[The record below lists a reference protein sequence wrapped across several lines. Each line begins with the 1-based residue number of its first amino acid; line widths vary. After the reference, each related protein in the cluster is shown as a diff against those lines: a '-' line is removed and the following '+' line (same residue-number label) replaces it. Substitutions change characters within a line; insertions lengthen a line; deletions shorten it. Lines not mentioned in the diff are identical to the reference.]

1 MGEIT
6 THPNSSVPTERPSLP
21 LSAIELWRPM
31 ETIPETWT
39 VAHLEQTLS
48 RLERGLRPCQPEELM
63 IGIATLMRFGRTFN
77 IAIPDSAGLV
87 DEYRTKLA
95 HLSADILDKAI
106 GETTASWKWGNR
118 MPMPADIL
126 ASAQRHI
133 TRRMMLQGRAEIAL
147 RKLKTQMA
155 SISPISSNAASRQAE
170 RMIERATKRVDPVPE
185 DQMTEAEAFEL
196 LSKDRAKFFAQYP
209 EMAP

>member
-77 IAIPDSAGLV
+77 IAIPDSAGIGGRV
-87 DEYRTKLA
+87 PDEARAPVGGHPRQSNRRDHGELEVGQPDA
-95 HLSADILDKAI
+95 DAGGHPGLS
-106 GETTASWKWGNR
+106 TASYHAPDDAPGQGGN
-118 MPMPADIL
+118 
-126 ASAQRHI
+126 
-133 TRRMMLQGRAEIAL
+133 
-147 RKLKTQMA
+147 
-155 SISPISSNAASRQAE
+155 SP
-170 RMIERATKRVDPVPE
+170 
-185 DQMTEAEAFEL
+185 TEAENTDGLDIPDFLKRGLAA
-196 LSKDRAKFFAQYP
+196 SGAHD
-209 EMAP
+209 